1 MARKRHIELSDIQ
14 DETDIYDRL
23 VLKQRKSKKKFPPEK
38 VSSALLSDKVRL
50 VEEKRKGRLSLLQN
64 SVDSESDG
72 GNDVINGVSDDEM
85 PAIVESRELQQ
96 EKSVHF
102 IPNVRNICKGI
113 IERYDE
119 LALNVIFRDA
129 EQNHMFRLFVSAAS
143 FGLLDLLKFSQEEL
157 TLYVSV
163 LRDIA
168 SKQKAKKIMKDRF
181 ARARVAYTAETDSY
195 ATETDSNDSQTME
208 TAKTSLDSGHR
219 TIIRSSEPFK
229 VTKRITQLLDEANV
243 R

>member
-1 MARKRHIELSDIQ
+1 MAPKRHLELSDIQ

-23 VLKQRKSKKKFPPEK
+23 VLKQRKSKKKLPPEK

-50 VEEKRKGRLSLLQN
+50 VEEKRIGRLPLLHS
-64 SVDSESDG
+64 SVGTEGDG
-72 GNDVINGVSDDEM
+72 GNDDINGVSDDEM

-96 EKSVHF
+96 EKSVHS
-102 IPNVRNICKGI
+102 IPNVRNMCKDI
-113 IERYDE
+113 IGRYEE
-119 LALNVIFRDA
+119 LALDEIFRDA

-143 FGLLDLLKFSQEEL
+143 FGLLDLLTFSQEEL

-163 LRDIA
+163 LRGIA
-168 SKQKAKKIMKDRF
+168 SKQQAKKSMKDRF
-181 ARARVAYTAETDSY
+181 SQARDEYTAKTEMHTARAV
-195 ATETDSNDSQTME
+195 E